1 MKSRISSKGQVTVP
15 VEVRKRLGLE
25 PGTPVVFV
33 LRDGEAVLR
42 KGGEEDPVDR
52 VYGML
57 HLDRPVDA
65 LLNEMRGPAPK
76 PPRRARRPARRR

>member
-76 PPRRARRPARRR
+76 PARRARRPARRK

>member
-15 VEVRKRLGLE
+15 VEVRERLGLE
-25 PGTPVVFV
+25 PGTSVVFV
-33 LRDGEAVLR
+33 LRDGEVVLR

-52 VYGML
+52 GYGML

-65 LLNEMRGPAPK
+65 LLNEIRGPAPK
-76 PPRRARRPARRR
+76 PSRRVRRLARRR

>member
-15 VEVRKRLGLE
+15 LEVRERLGLE

-42 KGGEEDPVDR
+42 KGGDEDPVDR

-65 LLNEMRGPAPK
+65 LLDEMRGPAPK
-76 PPRRARRPARRR
+76 PARRRTRRARRR